1 MTKGYL
7 FESQQ
12 RTLDALFLAVK
23 YGSGFCF
30 DFDVREIGGYFCFFC
45 DSISKALLNWIDV
58 EQ

>member
-12 RTLDALFLAVK
+12 RTLNALFLAVK

-30 DFDVREIGGYFCFFC
+30 DFDVREIGGYFCFFV
-45 DSISKALLNWIDV
+45 IAFQRLF
-58 EQ
+58 